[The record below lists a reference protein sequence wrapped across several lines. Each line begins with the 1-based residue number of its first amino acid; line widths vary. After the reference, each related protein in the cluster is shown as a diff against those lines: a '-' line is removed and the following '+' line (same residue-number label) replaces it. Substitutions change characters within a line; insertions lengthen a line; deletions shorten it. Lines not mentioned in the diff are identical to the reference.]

1 MELLSG
7 QYLIWIVLYG
17 FLLYYIFGVR
27 KSDVP
32 NYNECV
38 QAAKFIVSDCVKII
52 EHVCYIFKDNS
63 CILNVKLSCACPSAN
78 GQRGADQNPTL

>member
-1 MELLSG
+1 M
-7 QYLIWIVLYG
+7 
-17 FLLYYIFGVR
+17 R
-27 KSDVP
+27 KSNVP

-63 CILNVKLSCACPSAN
+63 CILNVKLSCACDYLYVVFKRLSKRAVL
-78 GQRGADQNPTL
+78 DL